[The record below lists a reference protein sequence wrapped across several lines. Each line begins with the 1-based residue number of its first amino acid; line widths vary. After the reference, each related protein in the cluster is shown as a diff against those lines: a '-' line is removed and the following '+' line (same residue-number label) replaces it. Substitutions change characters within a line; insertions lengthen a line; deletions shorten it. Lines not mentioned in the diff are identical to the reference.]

1 MEVTQDNMFKL
12 KDMKAARLWM
22 LPPAAM
28 VVATELFWEDK
39 LAHPQWPHIFA
50 VPHFMTHMWR
60 KNLGKLAG
68 VLFTV
73 PAGVPK
79 LNR

>member
-28 VVATELFWEDK
+28 EVATELFGRTSWHTPSG
-39 LAHPQWPHIFA
+39 LIFLWC
-50 VPHFMTHMWR
+50 H
-60 KNLGKLAG
+60 
-68 VLFTV
+68 VL
-73 PAGVPK
+73 
-79 LNR
+79 